1 MKPDISS
8 RDDIRQLID
17 QFYEKVK
24 DDAVIGFI
32 FNDVAHVDWAHH
44 LPKMYAF
51 WEFLLL
57 GTPDAY
63 QGNPIQKH
71 LDLHQK
77 VPLKVAH
84 FDRWL
89 LLFQSTVDELFEGPG
104 AEDAKFR
111 AFAISETWKPKF
123 DGPFA
128 IPSDAEKPV
137 G

>member
-1 MKPDISS
+1 MSTKPDISHAADV
-8 RDDIRQLID
+8 RRLID
-17 QFYEKVK
+17 TFYEKVK
-24 DDAVIGFI
+24 QDSVIGYI
-32 FNDVAHVDWAHH
+32 FNEVAQVDWAHH
-44 LPKMYAF
+44 LPIMYGF

-57 GTPDAY
+57 DQADAY
-63 QGNPIQKH
+63 RGNPIQKH

-77 VPLKVAH
+77 RPLKAAH

-89 LLFQSTVDELFEGPG
+89 ALFQQSVDELFEGPN
-104 AEDAKFR
+104 AENAKFR

-128 IPSDAEKPV
+128 AHSQA